1 MRLIKRLIELAFVI
15 FIISLFMKNKDV
27 ELTITYFGL
36 AEPIKV
42 AFWEL
47 VTFCVSVGIIVAAL
61 GDFITQLKWIGE
73 RRRMIK
79 TDREHESVVEGLNNQ
94 IERLQAEARGLKQ
107 QLTEKTREADELT
120 KEVES
125 LRAKADAGPTTSVDK
140 PVNDS
145 GVPDVVLGE
154 PSKP

>member
-36 AEPIKV
+36 AEPINV

-47 VTFCVSVGIIVAAL
+47 VTFCVSVGIIIAAL

-79 TDREHESVVEGLNNQ
+79 TDQEHQGVVDGLNKQ
-94 IERLQAEARGLKQ
+94 LEQLRAETRGLKQ
-107 QLTEKTREADELT
+107 QLTEKTTEAGELM

-125 LRAKADAGPTTSVDK
+125 LRSKVEAGPEVSSERPFHD
-140 PVNDS
+140 P
-145 GVPDVVLGE
+145 GVPDIEVGG